1 MSSSSSGSCPAPLIH
16 GDCTSNADCTG
27 SSFCQFAPGTCS
39 GVGNCTAIPS
49 YCPDATVPVCGC
61 DGFAYQT
68 SCNAFLRSVSVASI
82 NSCFIPARVS
92 SFRPGFIMRELYSD
106 GFSLANFFST
116 ITSVD

>member
-1 MSSSSSGSCPAPLIH
+1 MSSSSSGSCPVPPIH
-16 GDCTSNADCTG
+16 GDCTSNSDCTG
-27 SSFCQFAPGTCS
+27 SSFCQFAPGICS

-68 SCNAFLRSVSVASI
+68 SCNAFLRSVSLASI

-92 SFRPGFIMRELYSD
+92 SCVVTRGLCCEGSSFT
-106 GFSLANFFST
+106 NF
-116 ITSVD
+116 VQL